1 MTTHKYNPA
10 HPSRRFGN
18 MVDDLFGRSLS
29 EFLGNDWIM
38 SRPSVNV
45 SETDNSFKIELAAP
59 GLEKNDFEIK
69 MEKDQIVISA
79 KKESKTEEAGEKFT
93 RREFNFNS
101 FSRSFTVPENVDT
114 ESISA
119 AYENGILQLT
129 LPKVNKTNTEEVKK
143 ILIQ

>member
-79 KKESKTEEAGEKFT
+79 KKENKTEEAGEKFT

-119 AYENGILQLT
+119 SYENGILQLT